1 MPKRAAVLLLTVSA
15 FMLFGGAPLPGSGQ
29 AASTGPEA
37 AKIVS
42 ALKADSFQAAA
53 RLADKLL
60 ADPAL
65 DAGTMAICG
74 LAVLLE
80 GRVDEAEAVFKKA
93 IARSPDVP
101 EAHLGLGRIA
111 RIRNDRDGAV
121 SHLRQAVPSIE
132 FYGMALRH
140 LWRAAWDRG
149 PVDDLF
155 GIYKLAEER
164 YARESVPLPSWFSN
178 GLGQIK
184 GLAGKRLFE
193 MEGRFE
199 RLTVP
204 LEITTPQAR
213 FRMIDLKLNGKEVY
227 RFHIDSALADF
238 MTLNPLMAEDLG
250 LALTGSSTAVGV
262 GTAEA
267 AVRFAVL
274 DKVEIGPVAFR
285 NVPVQVSDIRTLRGT
300 KEGLL
305 GTALLKRFNV
315 TIDVETGTMDL
326 FPLDRPDL
334 LAARIDRRAVAADVP
349 LYLFDATTVGAA
361 VAGAPPALYILDSAA
376 ATNLVDGPFFKEHIK
391 PGIDPARI
399 VPRGI
404 RGAGGEQTVNMVDGI
419 VISLGSLAFEQQTI
433 CEFPMDTLN
442 SIGGRYLAGLLGN
455 PLLWPYRVHMD
466 FKNGRLILEERPKAR
481 ASGAFEM
488 TLY

>member
-1 MPKRAAVLLLTVSA
+1 MPKRAAFFLVAVSA
-15 FMLFGGAPLPGSGQ
+15 FVLFGEVPPRGSGQ
-29 AASTGPEA
+29 APSPRAEA
-37 AKIVS
+37 AELIS
-42 ALKADSFQAAA
+42 ALKADSYQAAA

-65 DAGTMAICG
+65 DAGTMAFCG
-74 LAVLLE
+74 LAVLLG
-80 GRVDEAEAVFKKA
+80 GRVDEAEAILDKA
-93 IARSPDVP
+93 IARSPDDP
-101 EAHLGLGRIA
+101 QAHLGLGRIA
-111 RIRNDRDGAV
+111 RIRNDMDGAV
-121 SHLRQAVPSIE
+121 SHLRRAVPSAE
-132 FYGMALRH
+132 LYGPALRL
-140 LWRAAWDRG
+140 LWRAAWDLG

-164 YARESVPLPSWFSN
+164 YARESRPLPSWFSN

-193 MEGRFE
+193 MTGRFE

-204 LEITTPQAR
+204 LETTTPQAR
-213 FRMIDLKLNGKEVY
+213 IRMIDLKLNGKGEY
-227 RFHIDSALADF
+227 PFHIDSASADF
-238 MTLNPLMAEDLG
+238 LTLSPLQAADLG

-262 GTAEA
+262 GTAEPV
-267 AVRFAVL
+267 VRFAVL
-274 DKVEIGPVAFR
+274 DKVEIGPVTFR
-285 NVPVQVSDIRTLRGT
+285 NVPVMVSDIRPLRGLR
-300 KEGLL
+300 EGLI

-334 LAARIDRRAVAADVP
+334 LAARVDRKAVATDVP

-376 ATNLVDGPFFKEHIK
+376 ATNLVDAPFFAEHIK

-419 VISLGSLAFEQQTI
+419 RISLGPLAFDGQTI

-442 SIGGRYLAGLLGN
+442 MMGGRYLAGLVGN

-466 FKNGRLILEERPKAR
+466 FKNGRLILEERPLEKAR
-481 ASGAFEM
+481 PR
-488 TLY
+488 